1 MSKSVDC
8 DLLCK
13 NWAAF
18 LLAAKSWWISSAARC
33 ALSRKMNTQKRR
45 KKRVQSM
52 VAKSRCTICL
62 FPNRK
67 SLFGICIFGGH
78 GIENVGIHILWPF
91 GKLYNAVHTFGMFYG
106 HLVYFLVNWYI
117 LWSMGNFIPVLVCCT
132 KYNLATLLQS
142 FREIKN
148 KCIFHCCR
156 PAAHLTQ
163 LFARFFTYIY
173 LILRCPGP

>member
-1 MSKSVDC
+1 MPTFSIPRPSKIYPNRDFWFENIPSGNPGHGCFTAKKSGSTGWSPTKRFNEILLRPSYDFFSQQSFVAIHMSKSVDC

-52 VAKSRCTICL
+52 VAKSRCTICP

-78 GIENVGIHILWPF
+78 VIENVGIHILW
-91 GKLYNAVHTFGMFYG
+91 
-106 HLVYFLVNWYI
+106 
-117 LWSMGNFIPVLVCCT
+117 
-132 KYNLATLLQS
+132 
-142 FREIKN
+142 
-148 KCIFHCCR
+148 
-156 PAAHLTQ
+156 
-163 LFARFFTYIY
+163 
-173 LILRCPGP
+173 